1 MGRDGRTPSETLQH
15 IQSTTL
21 IPNQSHTGVPFR
33 LLTFLLLV
41 GSPVAAYVGF
51 FGMWC
56 AHRSKSEPWRHL
68 HYPIGFLVYLEAIS
82 TLATASIY
90 LQTNEKKQRGKP
102 PYRTLKDL
110 QRPLSS
116 IRTSAA
122 LKTSFCWGNPG
133 ADVGRVALGS
143 PHSASYHDDQ
153 GCD

>member
-1 MGRDGRTPSETLQH
+1 MLPT
-15 IQSTTL
+15 
-21 IPNQSHTGVPFR
+21 
-33 LLTFLLLV
+33 LLLLD
-41 GSPVAAYVGF
+41 GSPEATDVGVL
-51 FGMWC
+51 GMWSVP
-56 AHRSKSEPWRHL
+56 RSQSESLKH
-68 HYPIGFLVYLEAIS
+68 PIEVLVYLEAIS
-82 TLATASIY
+82 TLATANTH

-102 PYRTLKDL
+102 PYMTLKDL